1 MVFVVYVYVV
11 CFVVYAQIPNQCVCT
26 GWCVDFYCFV
36 VHCSVSARRQ
46 KIQVDSS
53 TSKKQTPEQK
63 QTLGQNDPSQEIE
76 GKRGSEGTE
85 QSKEKLSNKDFRKM
99 FGV

>member
-1 MVFVVYVYVV
+1 M
-11 CFVVYAQIPNQCVCT
+11 
-26 GWCVDFYCFV
+26 
-36 VHCSVSARRQ
+36 
-46 KIQVDSS
+46 DSS
-53 TSKKQTPEQK
+53 TLKKQTSEEKP
-63 QTLGQNDPSQEIE
+63 TLGQNDPSQEVE